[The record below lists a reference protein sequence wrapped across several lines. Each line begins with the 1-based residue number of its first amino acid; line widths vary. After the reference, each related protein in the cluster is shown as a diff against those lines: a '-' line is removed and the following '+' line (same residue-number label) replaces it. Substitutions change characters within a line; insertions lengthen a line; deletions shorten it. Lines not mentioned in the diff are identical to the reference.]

1 MISQPDVTIFILK
14 CWSSKGSVNVVMAFL
29 KTLQNNIMTHEV
41 DIVEVVE
48 EEQRPDESQIEF
60 VIDESEMKS

>member
-1 MISQPDVTIFILK
+1 M
-14 CWSSKGSVNVVMAFL
+14 VMAFL

>member
-1 MISQPDVTIFILK
+1 M
-14 CWSSKGSVNVVMAFL
+14 
-29 KTLQNNIMTHEV
+29 

-60 VIDESEMKS
+60 VIDESEMRS